1 MDGGQYDVRT
11 YELHGADLGTPPPH
25 GKFGLRLANHSDGSL
40 DVKLVLLDTLDYE
53 QSDSYTYVHTYYKH
67 KLILLTV

>member
-1 MDGGQYDVRT
+1 VDGGQYDVRT
-11 YELHGADLGTPPPH
+11 YELHGADLGTPPPG

-53 QSDSYTYVHTYYKH
+53 QSDSYSYVHIHYKY
-67 KLILLTV
+67 ISLLP